1 VTSELFLVRHAQAS
15 FGSGNYDRL
24 SELGHRQARW
34 LGEHFRSRN
43 LAFDRVICGRMV
55 RHRETAEEIF
65 HGMGLDFSG
74 PDLDPSWNEFDF
86 EAIVGAY
93 LDLHPD
99 QQPAPDAPAWGFSR
113 LLRSALQAWTE
124 DRLPGPLPERWPQ
137 FEKRVRQ
144 GLTAMTAQ
152 AGDGRR
158 LLLVSSGGAIATALS
173 HVLQAPPS
181 AMVHMNLQ
189 LRNSSVSHLHFNARG
204 THLSGF
210 NHVPHLDLP
219 ERAGSVTYY

>member
-1 VTSELFLVRHAQAS
+1 MTSELFLVRHAQAS

-34 LGEHFRSRN
+34 LGEHFRARN

-99 QQPAPDAPAWGFSR
+99 QQPAPGASVGSFSR

-124 DRLPGPLPERWPQ
+124 DRLPGPLPERWTQ
-137 FEKRVRQ
+137 FEERVRQ
-144 GLTAMTAQ
+144 GLAAMTAQ
-152 AGDGRR
+152 PGDGRR
-158 LLLVSSGGAIATALS
+158 ILLVSSGGAIATALS
-173 HVLQAPPS
+173 HVLRAPPS

-189 LRNSSVSHLHFNARG
+189 LRNSSVSHLYFNARAV
-204 THLSGF
+204 HFSGF